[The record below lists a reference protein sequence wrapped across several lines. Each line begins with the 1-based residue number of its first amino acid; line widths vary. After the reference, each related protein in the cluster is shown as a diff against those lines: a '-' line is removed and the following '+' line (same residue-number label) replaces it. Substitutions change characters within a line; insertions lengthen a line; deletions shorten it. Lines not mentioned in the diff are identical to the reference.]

1 MSDYL
6 SITEKEKQE
15 MLEKIGVQSTE
26 EFYQDIPVRMRAKK
40 LNLPE
45 GKSTQETC
53 EFMEGLSKLNK
64 VYDTVFLGAGCYKHY
79 IPPVVKAIIGR
90 EEFVTAYTPYQAEM
104 SQGILQSIFEY
115 QTMICN
121 LTKMDVSNASH
132 YSGATAAAEACLM
145 CTDKAKTVLTFDN
158 INPDTL
164 EVLKT
169 YLAPR
174 GVKLIICKTK
184 DGRANIN
191 ALKKVEGVGC
201 VFLQTPNFYGL
212 IENAKNI
219 SKAVHEYGA
228 KLVVSVNP
236 ISLGLLEAPGDYDAD
251 IAVGEAQPLGMDMNF
266 GGPYLGFIA
275 AKKDL
280 VRKMPGRIVGE
291 TVDHDGNRAYV
302 LTLQAREQHIRREK
316 ASSNICSNQALCAL
330 TASVYLA
337 TVGAEGLKEV
347 ATACASYAHYM
358 ATALEFVG
366 AKIKYPTEFF
376 HEFVTVTP
384 GKAKRI
390 IQALDNAGILGG
402 WILNDDEI
410 LWCCTEVL
418 TKEEIDNAVNI
429 VGGVL

>member
-15 MLEKIGVQSTE
+15 MLEKIGVQSTD

-53 EFMEGLSKLNK
+53 EFMEVLSKLNK

-79 IPPVVKAIIGR
+79 IPPVVKAITGR

-266 GGPYLGFIA
+266 GGPYLGFMA